1 VGFGLLAEPYS
12 RAALIR
18 PCVDT
23 KRYRKGRT
31 GAIADPWQR
40 EGNALNMESIK
51 DFEDILELLGKH
63 KVRYLIIGGL
73 AFIYHAKP
81 RYTKDMDLWID
92 PAPENIKQAN
102 RALAEF
108 GSPYTLTFENVNE
121 ILQLGV
127 APDRIDLI
135 MNVTGATFETA
146 WRNRIRGRYG
156 EAKANWIDLDS
167 LIRIKSRINNPRH
180 QEDVRV
186 LREVRKRR
194 ARSTK
199 AKKK

>member
-1 VGFGLLAEPYS
+1 
-12 RAALIR
+12 
-18 PCVDT
+18 
-23 KRYRKGRT
+23 
-31 GAIADPWQR
+31 
-40 EGNALNMESIK
+40 MESIK
-51 DFEDILELLGKH
+51 DFEDILALFDKY

-92 PAPENIKQAN
+92 PAPANVNRAN
-102 RALAEF
+102 RSLVEF
-108 GSPYTLTFENVNE
+108 GSPYTLNSENAKE

-127 APDRIDLI
+127 APDRIDLL

-146 WRNRIRGRYG
+146 WKKRIRGRYG
-156 EAKANWIDLDS
+156 EVKANWIDLDS
-167 LIRIKSRINNPRH
+167 LIRIKSRINHPRH
-180 QEDVRV
+180 QEDVRI

-199 AKKK
+199 TKKIR